1 MRKIQLNV
9 TLELSSFLSRH
20 ECNQC
25 SENEVFFP
33 LLYHLEL
40 ELSINFRVVKVD
52 YIQRA
57 FDKTMH
63 GS

>member
-25 SENEVFFP
+25 SGNEVFFP

>member
-20 ECNQC
+20 EC